1 MTRLNG
7 KTMNRFLSKYLIWL
21 TAVPVVSLLWVGWEL
36 TVPQEADAQY
46 RRKRGPD
53 GRRGRAKPRGRRRAG
68 KKTKNVSGS
77 TGFTGKT
84 LPGEASFNECRK
96 YPYYKRIKVTL
107 KPDSEL
113 HDLVAWI
120 SGMTCKR
127 FIITGTI
134 RAPKVT
140 IVSPTPITPNEAYRA
155 FLSALNAMG
164 LTVQPSGRYLKII
177 EISKGATT
185 SVMTC
190 GPGRKCPRDER
201 VVTQVIRLKHVEP
214 DDVATVLRNLTKGNI
229 ITYGA
234 TNLLII
240 TDTGAN
246 IRRLRKI
253 IRNLDV
259 EAQAEKI
266 WIVRIKH
273 AEAEEVATKLLEVFP
288 TADGAKKGSN
298 KRRAPRRSSRRRRR
312 AVSKASKLVSVKGG
326 GSTLSVS
333 KIIADERTNML
344 IIVAD
349 ERSYLRVRAL
359 IRKLD
364 IQVPGGEEKIH
375 IVALSNAD
383 AQELAG
389 TLAGLTGGG
398 GGRSRTA
405 RRGRNKRGS
414 RNKRSRR
421 SSRGRSGAVSL
432 FKGEVQITEDQPT
445 NSLIIVASMKD
456 YLALLKVIKKLDQ
469 PRRQVFIEA
478 TILEVA
484 LSKQREL
491 GMAFHGGVPIG
502 SGDNQS
508 LLLVG
513 NNATKSIF
521 LDPASLMGLAVG
533 LRGPELANAEQL
545 LGIPGISFPTF
556 GAFFQ
561 ALQTNNDVNIVSSPH
576 ILTTDNEEAE
586 ISVGENVPFQASI
599 SGMPNLAGM
608 AGAAGATAGLASGL
622 MQSIQRQDVALTL
635 KITPHINEGDYVRL
649 EIDQEINEVK
659 SIDPIVGPT
668 TTKRKIKTVVVVK
681 DQQTVVIGGLI
692 TEKVRENVQKVPLL
706 GDIPILGYLFK
717 NTVRTVEKTNLLIFL
732 TPYVIRDQS
741 DLRRIF
747 QLKIQ
752 QRKEFIERY
761 TAFKDL
767 DLDAVIDFRHKRGL
781 IEEINRVG
789 RLGEDEAKLRKKA
802 MEESKEIDV
811 DGPVRSNPQD
821 IKMLR
826 QLQKERDDVRR
837 QEAEDR
843 KAKADEARK
852 KREAADKEKKEKAAA
867 KKKAKRRG
875 RRR

>member
-1 MTRLNG
+1 MKQSLA
-7 KTMNRFLSKYLIWL
+7 KYLIWL
-21 TAVPVVSLLWVGWEL
+21 TAVPLASMLWVGWEL
-36 TVPQEADAQY
+36 TVPSEAGAQY

-53 GRRGRAKPRGRRRAG
+53 GRRRRTPPRGRRRGGSKGRAKDVG
-68 KKTKNVSGS
+68 GS

-140 IVSPTPITPNEAYRA
+140 IISPTPITPNEAYRA

-164 LTVQPSGRYLKII
+164 LTIQPSGRYLKII

-190 GPGRKCPRDER
+190 GPGRRCPRDER

-288 TADGAKKGSN
+288 TADGAKKGN
-298 KRRAPRRSSRRRRR
+298 KRAPRRTSRRRRR
-312 AVSKASKLVSVKGG
+312 KVSKASRLVSVKGG
-326 GSTLSVS
+326 GSTLAVS
-333 KIIADERTNML
+333 KIIADERTNLL

-364 IQVPGGEEKIH
+364 IVVPGGEEKIH
-375 IVALSNAD
+375 IVALANAD
-383 AQELAG
+383 AQELAA
-389 TLAGLTGGG
+389 TLAGLTGGSSR
-398 GGRSRTA
+398 GRSRSS
-405 RRGRNKRGS
+405 RRGRSS
-414 RNKRSRR
+414 RRRKNTRSR

-491 GMAFHGGVPIG
+491 GMSFHGGVPIG

-561 ALQTNNDVNIVSSPH
+561 ALQTNNDVNIISSPH

-586 ISVGENVPFQASI
+586 ISIGENVPFQASI

-608 AGAAGATAGLASGL
+608 AGATGAASMGLGM

-659 SIDPIVGPT
+659 SIDPVVGPT

-692 TEKVRENVQKVPLL
+692 TEKVKENVQKVPLL

-747 QLKIQ
+747 QIKIQ

-781 IEEINRVG
+781 LEEINRVG
-789 RLGEDEAKLRKKA
+789 RMGEDEAKMRKKA
-802 MEESKEIDV
+802 MEESKEVDV

-821 IKMLR
+821 IKLL
-826 QLQKERDDVRR
+826 QKLQKERDDVRR
-837 QEAEDR
+837 QEEEDR
-843 KAKADEARK
+843 KNKADEARK
-852 KREAADKEKKEKAAA
+852 KREAADKEKKDKAAA
-867 KKKAKRRG
+867 RKKAKRKG

>member
-1 MTRLNG
+1 MIRVNG
-7 KTMNRFLSKYLIWL
+7 KTMKRMRTIYLIWL
-21 TAVPVVSLLWVGWEL
+21 TAVPLASLLWVGWEL
-36 TVPQEADAQY
+36 TVPTEAGAQY
-46 RRKRGPD
+46 RRRKGPSHRR
-53 GRRGRAKPRGRRRAG
+53 RRGKKAKDVGG
-68 KKTKNVSGS
+68 T

-84 LPGEASFNECRK
+84 LPGEAAFNECRK

-140 IVSPTPITPNEAYRA
+140 IISPTPITPNEAYRA

-164 LTVQPSGRYLKII
+164 LTVQPAGRYLKII

-190 GPGRKCPRDER
+190 GPGQKCPPDER

-229 ITYGA
+229 ITYSA

-273 AEAEEVATKLLEVFP
+273 AEAEDVATKLLEVFP
-288 TADGAKKGSN
+288 TTDGAKKGS
-298 KRRAPRRSSRRRRR
+298 RRPPRRVSRRRRRR
-312 AVSKASKLVSVKGG
+312 AVSKVSKLVSVKGG
-326 GSTLSVS
+326 GASLSIS
-333 KIIADERTNML
+333 KIIADERTNLL

-364 IQVPGGEEKIH
+364 IPIQGGEEKIH
-375 IVALSNAD
+375 IVALANAD

-389 TLAGLTGGG
+389 TLAGLTGGSR
-398 GGRSRTA
+398 GRSTTS
-405 RRGRNKRGS
+405 RRGRRRNSRRGRS
-414 RNKRSRR
+414 STRSR
-421 SSRGRSGAVSL
+421 RGRSGAVTL
-432 FKGEVQITEDQPT
+432 FKGEVQITEDKAT

-478 TILEVA
+478 TILEVS

-491 GMAFHGGVPIG
+491 GMSFHGGIPIG
-502 SGDNQS
+502 SGDSQS
-508 LLLVG
+508 LLLMG

-561 ALQTNNDVNIVSSPH
+561 ALQTNNDVNIISSPH

-599 SGMPNLAGM
+599 SGLPNLGGLAGG
-608 AGAAGATAGLASGL
+608 AGGIAGLGAGL

-635 KITPHINEGDYVRL
+635 KITPHINEGGYVRL

-668 TTKRKIKTVVVVK
+668 TTKRKVKTMVVVK

-692 TEKVRENVQKVPLL
+692 TEKVKEFVQKVPLL

-747 QLKIQ
+747 QRKIQ

-761 TAFKDL
+761 TAFKDV

-789 RLGEDEAKLRKKA
+789 RMGEEEAKMRKKA
-802 MEESKEIDV
+802 LAESKEIDV
-811 DGPVRSNPQD
+811 DGPVRSDPRD
-821 IKMLR
+821 IKL
-826 QLQKERDDVRR
+826 LQRLQRERDD
-837 QEAEDR
+837 AHR
-843 KAKADEARK
+843 KLEEERK
-852 KREAADKEKKEKAAA
+852 KNREAARKRREAALKDKEKKAKAR
-867 KKKAKRRG
+867 KKAKRRG

>member
-1 MTRLNG
+1 MTRVNG
-7 KTMNRFLSKYLIWL
+7 KTMKRMRTIHLIWL
-21 TAVPVVSLLWVGWEL
+21 TAVPLAALLWVGWDL
-36 TVPQEADAQY
+36 AVPTEADAQY
-46 RRKRGPD
+46 RRRGPD
-53 GRRGRAKPRGRRRAG
+53 GRRGRPKARGRRRG
-68 KKTKNVSGS
+68 GTKPKNVGGT
-77 TGFTGKT
+77 TGFTGKK
-84 LPGEASFNECRK
+84 LPGEAAFNECRK

-120 SGMTCKR
+120 SGMTSKR

-140 IVSPTPITPNEAYRA
+140 IISPVPITPNEAYRA

-164 LTVQPSGRYLKII
+164 LTIQPAGRYLKVI
-177 EISKGATT
+177 EIAKGATT
-185 SVMTC
+185 SIMTC
-190 GPGRKCPRDER
+190 GPNRKCPPDER

-253 IRNLDV
+253 VRNLDV

-273 AEAEEVATKLLEVFP
+273 AEADDIATKLLEVFP
-288 TADGAKKGSN
+288 TAGGAKKGSSRRPV
-298 KRRAPRRSSRRRRR
+298 RRATRRRRRR
-312 AVSKASKLVSVKGG
+312 APVKRSTLVNVKGG
-326 GSTLSVS
+326 GGGLSVS
-333 KIIADERTNML
+333 KIIADERTNLL
-344 IIVAD
+344 IIMAD

-364 IQVPGGEEKIH
+364 IPIPGGEEKIH
-375 IVALSNAD
+375 IVALANAD
-383 AQELAG
+383 AQELAA
-389 TLAGLTGGG
+389 TLAGLTGGA
-398 GGRSRTA
+398 GGRSRSRATRG
-405 RRGRNKRGS
+405 RRGGSKARGRRNTR
-414 RNKRSRR
+414 
-421 SSRGRSGAVSL
+421 SRGRSGAVSL
-432 FKGEVQITEDQPT
+432 FKGEVQITEDKPT

-456 YLALLKVIKKLDQ
+456 YLALMKVIKKLDQ

-478 TILEVA
+478 TILEVS

-491 GMAFHGGVPIG
+491 GMSFHGGVPIG
-502 SGDNQS
+502 SGDDQS

-533 LRGPELANAEQL
+533 LRGPELANAESL
-545 LGIPGISFPTF
+545 LGIPGISFPSF

-561 ALQTNNDVNIVSSPH
+561 ALQSNNDVNIVSSPH

-599 SGMPNLAGM
+599 SGLPNLGGL
-608 AGAAGATAGLASGL
+608 AGAAGATAGLGAGL

-635 KITPHINEGDYVRL
+635 KITPHINEGGYVRL

-668 TTKRKIKTVVVVK
+668 TTKRKVKTMIVVK

-692 TEKVRENVQKVPLL
+692 TEKVKEFVQKVPLL

-747 QLKIQ
+747 QRKIQ

-761 TAFKDL
+761 TAFKDV

-789 RLGEDEAKLRKKA
+789 RMGEDEAKMRKKA
-802 MEESKEIDV
+802 MAEAKEVNV
-811 DGPVRSNPQD
+811 DGPVRSNSQD
-821 IKMLR
+821 IKML
-826 QLQKERDDVRR
+826 QKLQKERDDARR
-837 QEAEDR
+837 KE
-843 KAKADEARK
+843 DEAKKKIRDEK
-852 KREAADKEKKEKAAA
+852 RRKREAAAKEKKEKAAA
-867 KKKAKRRG
+867 KKKAKRR
-875 RRR
+875 RRRR

>member
-1 MTRLNG
+1 MTRVNG
-7 KTMNRFLSKYLIWL
+7 KTMKQSLAKYLIWL
-21 TAVPVVSLLWVGWEL
+21 TAVPLASMLWVGWEL
-36 TVPQEADAQY
+36 TVPSEAGAQY

-53 GRRGRAKPRGRRRAG
+53 GRRRRTPPRGRRRGGSKGRAKDVG
-68 KKTKNVSGS
+68 GS

-140 IVSPTPITPNEAYRA
+140 IISPTPITPNEAYRA

-164 LTVQPSGRYLKII
+164 LTIQPSGRYLKII

-190 GPGRKCPRDER
+190 GPGRRCPRDER

-288 TADGAKKGSN
+288 TADGAKKGN
-298 KRRAPRRSSRRRRR
+298 KRAPRRTSRRRRR
-312 AVSKASKLVSVKGG
+312 KVSKASRLVSVKGG
-326 GSTLSVS
+326 GSTLAVS
-333 KIIADERTNML
+333 KIIADERTNLL

-364 IQVPGGEEKIH
+364 IVVPGGEEKIH
-375 IVALSNAD
+375 IVALANAD
-383 AQELAG
+383 AQELAA
-389 TLAGLTGGG
+389 TLAGLTGGSSR
-398 GGRSRTA
+398 GRSRSS
-405 RRGRNKRGS
+405 RRGRSS
-414 RNKRSRR
+414 RRRKNTRSR

-491 GMAFHGGVPIG
+491 GMSFHGGVPIG

-561 ALQTNNDVNIVSSPH
+561 ALQTNNDVNIISSPH

-586 ISVGENVPFQASI
+586 ISIGENVPFQASI

-608 AGAAGATAGLASGL
+608 AGATGAASMGLGM

-659 SIDPIVGPT
+659 SIDPVVGPT

-692 TEKVRENVQKVPLL
+692 TEKVKENVQKVPLL

-747 QLKIQ
+747 QIKIQ

-781 IEEINRVG
+781 LEEINRVG
-789 RLGEDEAKLRKKA
+789 RMGEDEAKMRKKA
-802 MEESKEIDV
+802 MEESKEVDV

-821 IKMLR
+821 IKLL
-826 QLQKERDDVRR
+826 QKLQKERDDVRR
-837 QEAEDR
+837 QEEEDR
-843 KAKADEARK
+843 KNKADEARK
-852 KREAADKEKKEKAAA
+852 KREAADKEKKDKAAA
-867 KKKAKRRG
+867 RKKAKRKG

>member
-1 MTRLNG
+1 MKRLR
-7 KTMNRFLSKYLIWL
+7 TIHLIWL
-21 TAVPVVSLLWVGWEL
+21 AAAPLVSLLWVGWEL
-36 TVPQEADAQY
+36 ARPAEARAQY
-46 RRKRGPD
+46 RRRGPA
-53 GRRGRAKPRGRRRAG
+53 GRRPPYGGRRPGATPPKG
-68 KKTKNVSGS
+68 VAGS

-164 LTVQPSGRYLKII
+164 LTVEPAGRYLKVI
-177 EISKGATT
+177 EIAKGA
-185 SVMTC
+185 SSPVMTC
-190 GPGRKCPRDER
+190 GPNRKCPPDDR
-201 VVTQVIRLKHVEP
+201 VVTQIVRLKHVEP

-253 IRNLDV
+253 VQSLDV

-273 AEAEEVATKLLEVFP
+273 AEAADVATKLLEIFP
-288 TADGAKKGSN
+288 AAGGGKKGATG
-298 KRRAPRRSSRRRRR
+298 RAAPRFRYIYRGGRRVR
-312 AVSKASKLVSVKGG
+312 VPIKAATPVDVKGG
-326 GSTLSVS
+326 GSSLAVS
-333 KIIADERTNML
+333 KIIADERTNLL
-344 IIVAD
+344 IIVSD

-364 IQVPGGEEKIH
+364 IPVAGGQGKIH
-375 IVALSNAD
+375 IVALANAD
-383 AQELAG
+383 ALELAN

-398 GGRSRTA
+398 ARGSAASRFTRGRPAKGRPASRT
-405 RRGRNKRGS
+405 GT
-414 RNKRSRR
+414 
-421 SSRGRSGAVSL
+421 RGRSGGVAL
-432 FKGEVQITEDQPT
+432 FKGEVQVTEDKAT
-445 NSLIIVASMKD
+445 NSLIVVASMKD
-456 YLALLKVIKKLDQ
+456 Y
-469 PRRQVFIEA
+469 
-478 TILEVA
+478 

-491 GMAFHGGVPIG
+491 GMSFHGGVPIG
-502 SGDNQS
+502 SGDDQS

-533 LRGPELANAEQL
+533 LRGPELKNAESL

-561 ALQTNNDVNIVSSPH
+561 ALQSNNDVNIISSPH

-586 ISVGENVPFQASI
+586 ISVGENVPFQSSI
-599 SGMPNLAGM
+599 GGLPSLGGLGTTGTTA
-608 AGAAGATAGLASGL
+608 AAGLGSYLP

-635 KITPHINEGDYVRL
+635 KITPHINESDYVRL

-659 SIDPIVGPT
+659 SIDPVVGPT
-668 TTKRKIKTVVVVK
+668 TTKRKVKTVIVVK

-692 TEKVRENVQKVPLL
+692 TEKVKESVQKVPLL

-717 NTVRTVEKTNLLIFL
+717 NTIRTIEKTNLLIFL

-747 QLKIQ
+747 QRKIQ

-761 TAFKDL
+761 TAFKDV
-767 DLDAVIDFRHKRGL
+767 DLDAVIDYRHKRGL

-789 RLGEDEAKLRKKA
+789 RMSEEEAKMRKKA
-802 MEESKEIDV
+802 LAESKDIDV
-811 DGPVRSNPQD
+811 NGPVRSDPKDVQ
-821 IKMLR
+821 ML
-826 QLQKERDDVRR
+826 QKLQKERDDARQKLQEERKKR
-837 QEAEDR
+837 QEER
-843 KAKADEARK
+843 KKRQEERQK
-852 KREAADKEKKEKAAA
+852 KREAELKAKKEKAAA
-867 KKKAKRRG
+867 KKKA
-875 RRR
+875 RRRRR

>member
-46 RRKRGPD
+46 RRKRGPN

>member
-1 MTRLNG
+1 MTRVNG
-7 KTMNRFLSKYLIWL
+7 KTMKRMRTIHLIWL
-21 TAVPVVSLLWVGWEL
+21 TVVPLVALLWAGLEL
-36 TVPQEADAQY
+36 SVPTEAGAQY
-46 RRKRGPD
+46 RRRGPD
-53 GRRGRAKPRGRRRAG
+53 GRRYRPVPRGGQRGGVKG
-68 KKTKNVSGS
+68 KDVSGT
-77 TGFTGKT
+77 TGFAAQK
-84 LPGEASFNECRK
+84 LPGEAAFNECRK

-140 IVSPTPITPNEAYRA
+140 IISPTPITPNEAYRA

-164 LTVQPSGRYLKII
+164 LTVQPAGRYLKII
-177 EISKGATT
+177 EIAKGATAPI
-185 SVMTC
+185 MTC
-190 GPGRKCPRDER
+190 GPKRKCPPDER
-201 VVTQVIRLKHVEP
+201 VVTQIIRLRHVEP

-253 IRNLDV
+253 IQNLDV

-273 AEAEEVATKLLEVFP
+273 AEAADVATKLLEVFP
-288 TADGAKKGSN
+288 TAEGGKKGSTSRPT
-298 KRRAPRRSSRRRRR
+298 RRINHRRRRPV
-312 AVSKASKLVSVKGG
+312 AKASTLVNVKGG
-326 GSTLSVS
+326 SSGLAVS
-333 KIIADERTNML
+333 KIIADERTNLL

-364 IQVPGGEEKIH
+364 IPVQGGEGKIH
-375 IVALSNAD
+375 IVALANAD
-383 AQELAG
+383 AQELAT
-389 TLAGLTGGG
+389 TLSGLTGGA
-398 GGRSRTA
+398 GGRSSSRATLG
-405 RRGRNKRGS
+405 RQSRNTRGRTNT
-414 RNKRSRR
+414 RSS
-421 SSRGRSGAVSL
+421 SSRGRTGAVAL
-432 FKGEVQITEDQPT
+432 FKGEVQITEDKPT
-445 NSLIIVASMKD
+445 NSLIVVASMKD
-456 YLALLKVIKKLDQ
+456 YMALLKIIKKLDQ

-478 TILEVA
+478 TILEVS

-491 GMAFHGGVPIG
+491 GMSFHGGVPIG
-502 SGDNQS
+502 SGDDQS

-533 LRGPELANAEQL
+533 LRGPELANAESL

-561 ALQTNNDVNIVSSPH
+561 ALQSNNDVNIVSSPH
-576 ILTTDNEEAE
+576 ILTTDNEQAE

-599 SGMPNLAGM
+599 SGVPSLGAV
-608 AGAAGATAGLASGL
+608 AGAAGAAGFGAGL

-635 KITPHINEGDYVRL
+635 KITPHINEGGYVRL

-668 TTKRKIKTVVVVK
+668 TTKRKIKTMIVVK

-692 TEKVRENVQKVPLL
+692 TEKVKEFVQKVPLL

-747 QLKIQ
+747 QRKIQ

-761 TAFKDL
+761 TAFKDV

-789 RLGEDEAKLRKKA
+789 RMGEDEAKMRKKA
-802 MEESKEIDV
+802 LAESKDIDV
-811 DGPVRSNPQD
+811 DGPVRSNPED

-826 QLQKERDDVRR
+826 TLQKERDDVRR
-837 QEAEDR
+837 KE
-843 KAKADEARK
+843 ADERK
-852 KREAADKEKKEKAAA
+852 KKSEEKRLKREAADKAKKEKAAA
-867 KKKAKRRG
+867 EKKAKRR
-875 RRR
+875 RRRR